1 MTLLQPSDSAV
12 RIGTRASK
20 LALWQSEHVA
30 RLIETS
36 RPEVRCELIRIV
48 TQGDRRLDR
57 PLPEIGG
64 KGLFTAELEEALR
77 RGEIDIAVH
86 SLKDLPVDDAPGL
99 MVGAVLSREH
109 VRDALVARNGWTL
122 ETLPPGAVVG
132 TSSLRRQAQLLAYRP
147 DLAVRPIRGN
157 VDTRIRK
164 VLEGEYHAAVLA
176 GAGLRRLGLDGQ
188 ISQWLALDVMLPAPG
203 QGALGVQCRA
213 GDTRIRAL
221 LDGIAEP
228 AVERATRAERHLL
241 WLLGGGCSAP
251 IAAYAEVTGDGAILQ
266 LRARV
271 ASTDGAFVAE
281 ASATG
286 TESDQVAAQV
296 AAELRCQGADQV
308 LAARIPPALA
318 GKRVV
323 VTRPKPQAEELAALL
338 REQGAAVILAPS
350 AQIEAPVDSRR
361 LDAALERLDQY
372 AWLLFTS
379 ANAVEVVCAR
389 PGARLLRERRPPGLR
404 IAAVGPASAAA
415 LVAQG
420 IQVDFVPSQAH
431 GDALVAELPL
441 VPGDAVLLPR
451 SAIGRAQV
459 RERLAARGARVDDIP
474 VYTTTDAPLAPD
486 ILNTLRQGWDAILFT
501 SGSTARGFAAAAAGD
516 VQIREHLQHSVIVCI
531 GPVTAA
537 AVQELGYTPQIVAA
551 EHTMVGIVAALVEHF
566 IGS

>member
-1 MTLLQPSDSAV
+1 MTLLRPSDSVV

-30 RLIETS
+30 HLIEAS
-36 RPEVRCELIRIV
+36 HPEIRCELIRIV
-48 TQGDRRLDR
+48 TRGDRHLDR

-64 KGLFTAELEEALR
+64 KGLFTAEIEGALR
-77 RGEIDIAVH
+77 QGEIDIAVH

-99 MVGAVLSREH
+99 AVGAVLSREA
-109 VRDALVARNGWTL
+109 VRDVLVARNSWTL

-132 TSSLRRQAQLLAYRP
+132 TSSLRRQAQLLAYRR

-213 GDTRIRAL
+213 DDAHIRAL
-221 LDGIAEP
+221 LAAISEP
-228 AVERATRAERHLL
+228 AVEQATQAERHLL

-251 IAAYAEVTGDGAILQ
+251 IAAYAEVAGDGVSLL

-271 ASTDGAFVAE
+271 ANIDGTFVAE
-281 ASATG
+281 AGITG

-296 AAELRCQGADQV
+296 AAELRRQVADQV
-308 LAARIPPALA
+308 LAARTLPALA

-338 REQGAAVILAPS
+338 REQGAEAILAPS
-350 AQIEAPVDSRR
+350 AQIEGQADSRG
-361 LDAALERLDQY
+361 LDDALERLDQY

-379 ANAVEVVCAR
+379 ANAVEAVCAR
-389 PGARLLRERRPPGLR
+389 PGAQSLRERRPPGLGV
-404 IAAVGPASAAA
+404 AAVGPASAAA
-415 LVAQG
+415 LAERG

-441 VPGDAVLLPR
+441 APGDAVLLPR

-459 RERLAARGARVDDIP
+459 REQLAARGARVDDIA
-474 VYTTTDAPLAPD
+474 VYTTTAAPPAADSLEM
-486 ILNTLRQGWDAILFT
+486 LRQGWDTIIFT
-501 SGSTARGFAAAAAGD
+501 SGSTARGFVAAAAEDA
-516 VQIREHLQHSVIVCI
+516 QIGEHLQRSVIVCI
-531 GPVTAA
+531 GPVTAT
-537 AVQELGYTPQIVAA
+537 AVRELGYTPQLVAA
-551 EHTMVGIVAALVEHF
+551 EHTAAGIVAALVEHYAR
-566 IGS
+566 S